1 MRQITTTSITDNI
14 ARLCREANCSP
25 NNDLVEAL
33 ISAKASEI
41 SEDGRVVLEELISNA
56 RLADE
61 LDAPVCQDTGT
72 TVVFLELGQDCII
85 TGGNLRTAVDEGVRR
100 GYLDGFLRASMVAD
114 PLRRKN
120 SGDNTPALLHTEIC
134 PGDQLKITVAPKGA
148 GSENMSTVR
157 MMTPADGAE
166 EITRFVVEWVT
177 AAGANPCPPIIV
189 GLGIGGNFEY
199 SAILAK
205 KALLLPIGSR
215 HFDPFYSGM
224 ERTIIEEVNRTGIG
238 PGGMGGRNT
247 CLDCHILTFPCHIAS
262 LPIAINLDCCVSRHK
277 TVIL

>member
-1 MRQITTTSITDNI
+1 MRKITTTSITDTI

-25 NNDLVEAL
+25 NNDLLEAL
-33 ISAKASEI
+33 VSAKATEV

-56 RLADE
+56 RLAEE

-72 TVVFLELGQDCII
+72 AVIFLEVGQDCRI
-85 TGGNLRTAVDEGVRR
+85 TGGDLRTAVDEGVKQ
-100 GYLDGFLRASMVAD
+100 GYRDGFLRASMVMD

-120 SGDNTPALLHTEIC
+120 SGDNTPALLHTEIS
-134 PGDQLKITVAPKGA
+134 PGDRVKITVAPKGA

-157 MMTPADGAE
+157 MMTPADGPE
-166 EITRFVVEWVT
+166 EIIRFVVEWVT
-177 AAGANPCPPIIV
+177 AAGANPCPPIII

-199 SAILAK
+199 SALLAK

-215 HFDPFYSGM
+215 HLDSFYSGM
-224 ERTIIEEVNRTGIG
+224 ERNIIEEVNRTGVG

-262 LPIAINLDCCVSRHK
+262 LPVAINLDCCVFRHK
-277 TVIL
+277 TAVL